1 MNKLKKILLIF
12 SLLLF
17 LTQLTQA
24 QTCPFHVQFKT
35 INATCYNNG
44 KVVYA
49 LFDNNGILITDT
61 STLRTEHHITDVRI
75 YYKTDTVHYGND
87 YRGGWDTLT
96 IDYGEY
102 TIGVEGICSGSPI
115 DTQTVL
121 IVNTNYQTPT
131 AGALGKNATSLD
143 GMGRRPTLTCQNTGR
158 IQLKIEGGRLP
169 FTVIMMDGAENPI
182 DTIVFTEKNSGTNV
196 YRWDYKDYYTI
207 DSLTAGNYIFHIE
220 DACGTGLPN
229 IPQTVDTIG
238 FAKLNNISVFA
249 SSGNFEDNNIVK
261 INVELDQN
269 HRPYFA
275 NLISEYA
282 QYRFTHSGGLGASE
296 WKSFPETSQKT
307 VLFYD
312 TIAGANKYCDIW
324 DKNINFEYKLTNCG
338 SSITTKTIQIHKP
351 AKRFFSTADTLTDLY
366 HGIDSLGYKK
376 FGTDLV
382 RHTHAYMI
390 HYFANENDYFDNS
403 KYNNSLLNETKTGD
417 DPSQRFHYT
426 HPLVWKYVDTN
437 TGDTIK
443 KDTVST
449 IVDWSYIYCWDI
461 ERYYGSFVDST
472 LVVNVERILV
482 DGNNCELVD
491 TTTDMAFRYWY
502 PGCGYHPQ
510 EWILDYESWNKKCG
524 ETRSLKFYGRHT
536 SNVIKDSMKISLVH
550 SPLNDFYNFNAI
562 YNAST
567 GQWDISKTFPL
578 NESDIIFAAS
588 GISFTMTD
596 YELPSGDYIFN
607 IQYNYHTCSTD
618 SFANK
623 SISKNFDF
631 PATHQIKLLENAA
644 YITKQECS
652 VLEITFAAGKYDIL
666 KSETDPSDNYNSIK
680 VSHKP
685 TPALFKII
693 NGPVGGYDDGDFLIG
708 NTTKIS
714 IPGYYVIKM
723 EPNDE
728 YPCTYEP
735 HYDTLFNPGGSVT
748 FKYDLALLC
757 DKNDTIGDVY
767 VEATDGKKPYTYILY
782 SGKDKTGEILGTNT
796 TGHFHDVKMKS
807 NQVMSCLVTDACGA
821 YFYVNIYPNT
831 LAKTQ
836 KIWFDNHRK
845 DTTICEGSSISVH
858 ALKAGENFSYEWTG
872 PNGFH
877 STSSDSTLYIS
888 RGDTSG
894 WYKVTIT
901 GTECN
906 AISDSI
912 YLNIKKSPTLS
923 MALSVT
929 DAVCPCQDVTVSFRP
944 ESTDPTTDTI
954 HFTIAFV
961 NANGI
966 EERHYKAKAGETVT
980 DSYNS
985 ATLARIFP
993 LRIDDGN
1000 CDYTVADDTMKLP
1013 IREDIISSCNILTT
1027 DTIVCFNETAQ
1038 LYARASD
1045 SVQPPYVLR
1054 WYEDYGLTNLL
1065 QTDSI
1070 KTDGVWSEYTT
1081 PNITKHTIRY
1091 ITIEKE
1097 GKCTTVYG
1105 STSHIMNMD
1114 NDTTITLS
1122 CGEAWRIYDNG
1133 GADGDYEALR
1143 SNTYHFTS
1151 DDGGPVAFHFD
1162 SRKLGEGSSLWFF
1175 SGSTLN
1181 PDSLLVK
1188 LDYEN
1193 NSYDAGLIVSRS
1205 NTLTVYFN
1213 AKTNTSSG
1221 WSAIVERSPGIAIAD
1236 PWPLNRVNLELN
1248 VCQSSI
1254 NTWMDS
1260 IGNPYN
1266 IVPDVVS
1273 SYTSL
1278 DAAMRKAGTYYY
1290 SDTLVDIHG
1299 CDSIVNFKLIVDPP
1313 MHHDTTVVTTNMHGN
1328 SFTWYKND
1336 STYTQT
1342 GKHRITHATRNGCD
1356 SLDIL
1361 NLIILQIDTSK
1372 NEICDDTTTTMGISV
1387 SEPDMSWSDSLIS
1400 SEHKI
1405 GDVLF
1410 INNGQQ
1416 IIMDPDTFINNF
1428 PGELPIG
1435 VVFYIDGS
1443 GQHGRAV
1450 ALKDAHNSRC
1460 GWAKS
1465 GMEGE
1470 ITSLT
1475 NAYAAN
1481 KVYKSDPSDKIN
1493 DGTPILDMNGYGN
1506 TMKIKTDA
1514 ETKGS
1519 YSFSDNAPAAYYCY
1533 YFDHNTLST
1542 NTDNIS
1548 QGWYL
1553 PAAGELCILFAQRIE
1568 INKTLDKLNQHN
1580 SNVKKLD
1587 DKYWS
1592 STGGRPEDTAWDY
1605 QGSGVGLHRNGKSNS
1620 TTLRVRAIITF

>member
-324 DKNINFEYKLTNCG
+324 DKNISFEYKLTSCG
-338 SSITTKTIQIHKP
+338 SSTTTKTIQIHKP
-351 AKRFFSTADTLTDLY
+351 AKRFYSTADTLTTKY
-366 HGIDSLGYKK
+366 HGIDSIGYKKK
-376 FGTDLV
+376 FGTDEV
-382 RHTHAYMI
+382 RHTHDYKI
-390 HYFANENDYFDNS
+390 HYFPDNDDYLNTS
-403 KYNNSLLNETKTGD
+403 RYNSLIKVSQQNA
-417 DPSQRFHYT
+417 DPDQSFHYT
-426 HPLVWKYVDTN
+426 HPLVWKYVDTK

-443 KDTVST
+443 QETVST
-449 IVDWSYIYCWDI
+449 IVDWSYIYCTDI
-461 ERYYGSFVDST
+461 ESYYGSFVDST
-472 LVVNVERILV
+472 LVVNIERILV
-482 DGNNCELVD
+482 DGNNCVLVD
-491 TTTDMAFRYWY
+491 TISDMVFRYWY

-510 EWILDYESWNKKCG
+510 EWICTQDNASKECG
-524 ETRSLKFYGRHT
+524 EKRSVLLYGRHI
-536 SNVIKDSMKISLVH
+536 SNVIKDSMRVCLVK
-550 SPLNDFYNFNAI
+550 SPLGNYYNFDAI

-567 GQWDISKTFPL
+567 GQWDISTFFM
-578 NESDIIFAAS
+578 NKEKIKFENT
-588 GISFTMTD
+588 GISVTLTD
-596 YELPSGDYIFN
+596 EQLPSGIYEFN
-607 IQYNYHTCSTD
+607 IQYRYHTCSADTSANITVRKNFKFSNTYSIELAKEPVYELTQDCSVLNLKFLEGQYNIITRRTSSVD
-618 SFANK
+618 SFATVK
-623 SISKNFDF
+623 KTSDL
-631 PATHQIKLLENAA
+631 QNAR
-644 YITKQECS
+644 
-652 VLEITFAAGKYDIL
+652 
-666 KSETDPSDNYNSIK
+666 
-680 VSHKP
+680 
-685 TPALFKII
+685 FKII
-693 NGPVGGYDDGDFLIG
+693 SGPVGGYDEDYFKKGDSTL
-708 NTTKIS
+708 IS
-714 IPGYYVIKM
+714 IPGTYVISM
-723 EPNDE
+723 EPKD
-728 YPCTYEP
+728 YPCTPPP
-735 HYDTLFNPGGSVT
+735 HYDTIVNPGGSVT
-748 FKYDLALLC
+748 FKYDMALLC
-757 DKNDTIGDVY
+757 NQNDTVGDVY
-767 VEATDGKKPYTYILY
+767 VEATDGKKPYTYVLY
-782 SGKDKTGEILGTNT
+782 SGKDKTGDVLGTSAV
-796 TGHFHDVKMKS
+796 GHFHDIRMRTS
-807 NQVMSCLVTDACGA
+807 QVLSCLVTDACGA

-831 LAKTQ
+831 LAKIQ
-836 KIWFDNHRK
+836 KIWFDDHRK

-858 ALKAGENFSYEWTG
+858 ALDAGDYFSYEWTG

-944 ESTDPTTDTI
+944 ESTDPTADTI
-954 HFTIAFV
+954 YFTIAYV

-1000 CDYTVADDTMKLP
+1000 CDYTLADDTVKLP

-1105 STSHIMNMD
+1105 NVAHTLNMD
-1114 NDTTITLS
+1114 NDTSITLS
-1122 CGEAWRIYDNG
+1122 CGESWRVYDSG
-1133 GADGDYEALR
+1133 GPDGNYKIDQT
-1143 SNTYHFTS
+1143 NIYHFNS
-1151 DDGGPVAFHFD
+1151 EDGGPVALHFD
-1162 SRKLGEGSSLWFF
+1162 SRQLASGSELWIF
-1175 SGSTLN
+1175 SGNLIAE
-1181 PDSLLVK
+1181 DSLL
-1188 LDYEN
+1188 YSFNSTQNHN
-1193 NSYDAGLIVSRS
+1193 NPGLIVSRG
-1205 NTLTVYFN
+1205 NALTVYFVSKSN
-1213 AKTNTSSG
+1213 SGSG

-1236 PWPLNRVNLELN
+1236 PWPQNKVEITYRT
-1248 VCQSSI
+1248 CRSQK
-1254 NTWMDS
+1254 NTWNDL
-1260 IGNPYN
+1260 GNPHHIY
-1266 IVPDVVS
+1266 PDVVNKLS
-1273 SYTSL
+1273 DL
-1278 DAAMRKAGTYYY
+1278 NNALRKEGTHIFPEIALIGAH
-1290 SDTLVDIHG
+1290 D
-1299 CDSIVNFKLIVDPP
+1299 CDSLVNFTLIVDPP
-1313 MHHDTTVVTTNMHGN
+1313 QHHDTTVVITNMHGGSYYWPTSN
-1328 SFTWYKND
+1328 K
-1336 STYTQT
+1336 TYTTSGQYYQPYT
-1342 GKHRITHATRNGCD
+1342 ISGGCD
-1356 SLDIL
+1356 SLAIL
-1361 NLIILQIDTSK
+1361 NLIILEIDTST
-1372 NEICDDTTTTMGISV
+1372 NVMCDDTTTIMGITV
-1387 SEPDMSWSDSLIS
+1387 SEPDMSWREDGIPPT
-1400 SEHKI
+1400 HKI
-1405 GDVLF
+1405 GDILCT
-1410 INNGQQ
+1410 NGD
-1416 IIMDPDTFINNF
+1416 IISPEEFLLLPKDSLTPKGVIFYLDSTEQRGLAVSLRYAYNGTCMWAENSVMRSIHSVRDIHHDP
-1428 PGELPIG
+1428 
-1435 VVFYIDGS
+1435 
-1443 GQHGRAV
+1443 RAYYSYQ
-1450 ALKDAHNSRC
+1450 ALKDMD
-1460 GWAKS
+1460 
-1465 GMEGE
+1465 GMLNTT
-1470 ITSLT
+1470 I
-1475 NAYAAN
+1475 
-1481 KVYKSDPSDKIN
+1481 
-1493 DGTPILDMNGYGN
+1493 ILEYSSNVGGIGN
-1506 TMKIKTDA
+1506 EEMTT
-1514 ETKGS
+1514 
-1519 YSFSDNAPAAYYCY
+1519 PAAYYCY
-1533 YFDHNTLST
+1533 YYDHDSIYV
-1542 NTDNIS
+1542 DNRIGS
-1548 QGWYL
+1548 SHKKWYL
-1553 PAAGELCILFAQRIE
+1553 PSMGESRLLFSFRREVNI
-1568 INKTLDKLNQHN
+1568 TLNLLHDKI
-1580 SNVKKLD
+1580 SNVEPFLSDNHWTSTEYGSDPNNELVDLVGYHGRITQGGIKK
-1587 DKYWS
+1587 
-1592 STGGRPEDTAWDY
+1592 
-1605 QGSGVGLHRNGKSNS
+1605 SGNS
-1620 TTLRVRAIITF
+1620 RARAVIKFGYDE